1 MIKLEDIIAVTEGYI
16 AIMNG
21 LDRSIVINNNYR
33 LEDSALSYNLL
44 KCKVRTI
51 KAENDTTLIWLEGYG
66 D

>member
-21 LDRSIVINNNYR
+21 LDRSIVINNYR